1 MTGGKKRK
9 MRQAGGATT
18 ALSPVLL
25 NGGDSF
31 DRMGAQLAKTAHNLY
46 VQQNYDLAAIKG
58 INVMKGGRRL
68 RKTSKKYSRSRRSKS
83 RRGGGLVE
91 AVVPLGLLAAQQTL
105 LPRPKRPTKKLP
117 SPPIASTP
125 PKKPEEADI
134 SPTNITTNNISTG
147 SNLTPVATT
156 TKKRQPFATPVIDT
170 DNLPS
175 SPNELA
181 F

>member
-1 MTGGKKRK
+1 
-9 MRQAGGATT
+9 MRFNEFANAQ
-18 ALSPVLL
+18 
-25 NGGDSF
+25 
-31 DRMGAQLAKTAHNLY
+31 AQLDLLRIIIDNTWSAIA
-46 VQQNYDLAAIKG
+46 QQAEEQKRAQ
-58 INVMKGGRRL
+58 
-68 RKTSKKYSRSRRSKS
+68 
-83 RRGGGLVE
+83 
-91 AVVPLGLLAAQQTL
+91 AAQQTL

>member
-1 MTGGKKRK
+1 MYIYYIHTIILSYIKMRKHSFQRGGDGCNSCAMMTGGKKRN

-18 ALSPVLL
+18 ALSPVSLD
-25 NGGDSF
+25 GGDSF

-105 LPRPKRPTKKLP
+105 FKR
-117 SPPIASTP
+117 
-125 PKKPEEADI
+125 
-134 SPTNITTNNISTG
+134 G
-147 SNLTPVATT
+147 SS
-156 TKKRQPFATPVIDT
+156 KSKRY
-170 DNLPS
+170 NKYGGS
-175 SPNELA
+175 RCRSRSRRN
-181 F
+181 